1 MEFSDILL
9 LIFLLAVLKTS
20 FYNKNTCRHTK
31 ICQPIMKMHCR
42 FETFLGERLKNSNST
57 SSSFRPNEM
66 IKKEIVCC
74 PNTSQPPRQVRL
86 SHYHR
91 HRQEKNHQVPY
102 EKTVQ
107 VHERDQNTLQINE
120 SLVFTSISNN

>member
-9 LIFLLAVLKTS
+9 LIFLLVVLKTS

-57 SSSFRPNEM
+57 SSSFRPNEV
-66 IKKEIVCC
+66 IKKKFFECIAQTLSSRPVRSDSLTIIVTARRKIIKCL
-74 PNTSQPPRQVRL
+74 TRKR
-86 SHYHR
+86 Y
-91 HRQEKNHQVPY
+91 
-102 EKTVQ
+102 
-107 VHERDQNTLQINE
+107 ERDQNTLQINE
-120 SLVFTSISNN
+120 SLVFTSIANN

>member
-9 LIFLLAVLKTS
+9 LIFLLVVLKTS

-57 SSSFRPNEM
+57 SSSFRPNEV
-66 IKKEIVCC
+66 IKKEIFECIAQTLSSR
-74 PNTSQPPRQVRL
+74 PVRSDSL
-86 SHYHR
+86 TIIVTARRKIIKCLTRKRY
-91 HRQEKNHQVPY
+91 
-102 EKTVQ
+102 
-107 VHERDQNTLQINE
+107 ERDQNTLQINE
-120 SLVFTSISNN
+120 SLVFTSIANN

>member
-1 MEFSDILL
+1 MSPFQCPEMEFSDILL

-57 SSSFRPNEM
+57 SSSFRPNEV
-66 IKKEIVCC
+66 IKKEIFECIAQTL
-74 PNTSQPPRQVRL
+74 PSRPVRSDSL
-86 SHYHR
+86 TIIVTARRKIIKCLRRKRYKYGTR
-91 HRQEKNHQVPY
+91 ET
-102 EKTVQ
+102 KT
-107 VHERDQNTLQINE
+107 RCK
-120 SLVFTSISNN
+120 